1 MLTLNPEFP
10 GVGIVDFP
18 QTINLG
24 YLERLSAALRQSSIS
39 RKLVLDFRLT
49 QWATPFELLMLS
61 SLVNEFRAMNPEVGV
76 SCQNHNHLSYFA
88 HMGFFWSFGEPI
100 GNRPGEAPGSL
111 DYVPINIMFSHQIR
125 EEAHRTGN
133 AVGAIMDTQ
142 AEKLAEVLSR
152 ADGEDLQDTLVY
164 SMREIFRNVVEHS
177 DSQVVAFCAQHYPT
191 KGYVEVGINDWG
203 IGLARS
209 LSENSQIDGIDD
221 KDAIQLALM
230 PGVSGK
236 ADVVRKLRQKDQ
248 WTNSGYGLYMTSRL
262 CREGGS
268 FLVGSQESK
277 VLLSGELKQDGSWGF
292 RGTAVRMIIRT
303 GKIEALSPRLALYRK
318 QASQFIQKNS
328 KIQVLSPSVASTAL
342 ARDFR

>member
-1 MLTLNPEFP
+1 MLNLNPDFP
-10 GVGIVDFP
+10 GVAIVEFP
-18 QTINLG
+18 HTISVS
-24 YLERLSAALRQSSIS
+24 YLERLSTAIRQGSID
-39 RKLVLDFRLT
+39 RKLVLDFKRT
-49 QWATPFELLMLS
+49 QWATPFALLMLS
-61 SLVNEFRAMNPEVGV
+61 SLINEFKTMDPGAGV
-76 SCQNHNHLSYFA
+76 SCQNHSHLGYFG

-100 GNRPGEAPGSL
+100 GNRPGEAPGSV
-111 DYVPINIMFSHQIR
+111 DYVPINIMYSHQIR
-125 EEAHRTGN
+125 EEAKRTGN

-142 AEKLAEVLSR
+142 AEMLAKVLSR
-152 ADGEDLQDTLVY
+152 ADGEDFQDTLAF

-177 DSQVVAFCAQHYPT
+177 DSQVVAFCAQYFPT

-236 ADVVRKLRQKDQ
+236 ADVVKKLRQKDQ

-268 FLVGSQESK
+268 FLVGSRESK
-277 VLLSGELKQDGSWGF
+277 VLLSGELKQDGGWGF

-303 GKIEALSPRLALYRK
+303 DKIEALNPRLAQYRK
-318 QASQFIQKNS
+318 QASRFIQKNS

-342 ARDFR
+342 ARDFS